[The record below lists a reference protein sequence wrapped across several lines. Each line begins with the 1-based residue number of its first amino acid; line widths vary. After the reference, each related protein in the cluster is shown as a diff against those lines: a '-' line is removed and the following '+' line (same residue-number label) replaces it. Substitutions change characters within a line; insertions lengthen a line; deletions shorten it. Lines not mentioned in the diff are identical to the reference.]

1 MLVEALGGT
10 LSSYTWICMILN
22 FLQTRNPPVL
32 PCLHKRPHQ
41 RLLYADGKPSAFAD
55 DLSSLRGFG
64 HKNKETLGE
73 LLFHFFRR
81 YAHELDYERSVISI
95 REGTLISKEDKKWHL
110 MQNNR
115 LCVEEPFNTG
125 RNLGNTA
132 DDISF
137 RGVHLELRRA
147 FDLISEAKLNE
158 CMEQFIFPA
167 VEEKIWEKPPP
178 KPPPTLSRSQSQ
190 SGRGGRGGASNRGG
204 RHALNHHRSGPQSR
218 RASSA
223 AASNKI
229 PNQTTMSRTV
239 ALWEQPLQA
248 PYDQYQLHERLIS
261 DYQLLQAQEHELRRV
276 QAQAQLQAQ
285 LQFQGSSQIPHSAH
299 QAAREHFA
307 LQATKLPPLTAP
319 LHTTHSAIPFQ
330 HILRSHPPSPAMQS
344 AQPELRRSVHR
355 SIPADS
361 SSGVGNR
368 SHSQPARTLPLTLPV
383 PNYLQPYYPLRDPQF
398 HPYLESQTRSR
409 HPEVPLQID
418 SRFEESL
425 PKEYVGYYV
434 HDSPPSRASQDETEF
449 SRGHS
454 LVDMPYR
461 NRGMPHDLGRHEDPS
476 GSRPSTP
483 HRDRSTSIRSAPV
496 TIPAPSLRTS
506 GPIIVDGSDAWA
518 PDENVRGILPFDR
531 GTMNGID
538 RISQIYA
545 NRSPFLDE
553 QYQRSGR
560 SETISTM
567 PFKPQFPFHLAS
579 SSRGRVDSVRGPN
592 PEQMPRRAYPQV
604 SGTVPAPVTTHF
616 RPTTVNGYEVGTEKS
631 NDITPKSRPRS
642 PQRDV
647 PAASPTQSPSAGK
660 HDIKSEPPALQGL
673 PLLSPVREVRT
684 PSPTANRKDDMIGKL
699 RPLNRL
705 AQKYAPGDIPP
716 FSRRVGKNH
725 EQLEQSIT
733 ESNGLSVASSSN
745 VQAGQLTNG
754 WQQTTSKKNKKNK
767 GKSNGPQSN
776 ETPLVE
782 PMPTNEAERKGG

>member
-41 RLLYADGKPSAFAD
+41 RLLGADGKPSAFAD
-55 DLSSLRGFG
+55 DLASLGGFG
-64 HKNKETLGE
+64 HKNKESLGE

-81 YAHELDYERSVISI
+81 YAHELDYERNVISI

-115 LCVEEPFNTG
+115 LCVEEPFNTE

-147 FDLISEAKLNE
+147 FDLISEAKLND
-158 CMEQFIFPA
+158 CMEQFVFPA
-167 VEEKIWEKPPP
+167 LEEKIWEKPPP
-178 KPPPTLSRSQSQ
+178 KPPPVLSRSQSQ
-190 SGRGGRGGASNRGG
+190 SGRGGRGGANNRGG
-204 RHALNHHRSGPQSR
+204 RHALNHHRNGPQGR

-223 AASNKI
+223 AAPNKI
-229 PNQTTMSRTV
+229 PTQTTMPRTV

-330 HILRSHPPSPAMQS
+330 QILRSHPPSPAMQS

-355 SIPADS
+355 SIPANN
-361 SSGVGNR
+361 SSGAGNR

-383 PNYLQPYYPLRDPQF
+383 PNYLQQYYPLRDHQIHHF
-398 HPYLESQTRSR
+398 LESQSRLR
-409 HPEVPLQID
+409 HPEAPVQID

-434 HDSPPSRASQDETEF
+434 HGSPPSRASQNDIRY
-449 SRGHS
+449 SRGPTLGDIPH
-454 LVDMPYR
+454 R
-461 NRGMPHDLGRHEDPS
+461 NRGMPHDLGRYEDPS
-476 GSRPSTP
+476 GSPPSTP
-483 HRDRSTSIRSAPV
+483 YRDRSTSIRSAPV

-518 PDENVRGILPFDR
+518 PDENTRGNLLSDR
-531 GTMNGID
+531 GTINGID
-538 RISQIYA
+538 RISQMYSS
-545 NRSPFLDE
+545 RSPFLDE

-560 SETISTM
+560 SETISSM
-567 PFKPQFPFHLAS
+567 PFKQPFPFHLAS
-579 SSRGRVDSVRGPN
+579 SSHGRVDNVRSPN
-592 PEQMPRRAYPQV
+592 PEQIPRRAYPQV
-604 SGTVPAPVTTHF
+604 NGTAPAPVTTQF
-616 RPTTVNGYEVGTEKS
+616 QPTTVNDYELGTERS
-631 NDITPKSRPRS
+631 HDVTPKSRPRS
-642 PQRDV
+642 LQRDV
-647 PAASPTQSPSAGK
+647 PAASPIQSPSTSK
-660 HDIKSEPPALQGL
+660 HDMKSEPPPLQGL

-684 PSPTANRKDDMIGKL
+684 PSPTANRKDDITGKL

-716 FSRRVGKNH
+716 FSRRSEKKN
-725 EQLEQSIT
+725 EQLEQPSLGL
-733 ESNGLSVASSSN
+733 NGLSVASSSN

-767 GKSNGPQSN
+767 GKVNGPQSI
-776 ETPLVE
+776 EMPLVE